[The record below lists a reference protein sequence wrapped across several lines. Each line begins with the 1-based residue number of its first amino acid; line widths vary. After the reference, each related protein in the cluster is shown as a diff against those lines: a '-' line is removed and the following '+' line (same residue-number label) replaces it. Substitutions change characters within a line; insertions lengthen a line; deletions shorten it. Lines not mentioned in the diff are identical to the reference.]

1 MNEFLINALKRHYDE
16 TRVLFEQITD
26 KDVSSEPVQTGRP
39 VGELLLH
46 MIRAMEFYPIGII
59 QGIWKPLPY
68 TLENYNTKAQ
78 ILLLYDEVVVRCH
91 KYLETIKTQDLN
103 EKIYVDYSN
112 SNVSKKEIL
121 LEFLEHNVGHRGQLL
136 VYLRLLG
143 INPEKIT
150 FKV

>member
-1 MNEFLINALKRHYDE
+1 MKEFLINALKRHYDE
-16 TRVLFEQITD
+16 TRVLFEQLTD
-26 KDVSSEPVQTGRP
+26 ENIKAEPVSTGRP
-39 VGELLLH
+39 LGELLLH

-59 QGIWKPLPY
+59 QEIWEPLPF
-68 TLENYNTKAQ
+68 TLEKYNTINQ
-78 ILLLYDEVVVRCH
+78 ILSLYDEVVDRCH
-91 KYLETIKTQDLN
+91 QYLETIKTHDLN
-103 EKIYVDYSN
+103 ETIYVDYSK

-143 INPEKIT
+143 IKPEKIS